1 MYKLKSELENR
12 YEKAS
17 EKEDIIERQ
26 KNKIA
31 EIQNESKQLQETYDI
46 MKNEIDK
53 SKELLLI
60 IESEKQKLEKE
71 V

>member
-1 MYKLKSELENR
+1 MENR

-17 EKEDIIERQ
+17 EKDDIIERQ
-26 KNKIA
+26 NNKIT
-31 EIQNESKQLQETYDI
+31 EIQNESKQLQETYDN